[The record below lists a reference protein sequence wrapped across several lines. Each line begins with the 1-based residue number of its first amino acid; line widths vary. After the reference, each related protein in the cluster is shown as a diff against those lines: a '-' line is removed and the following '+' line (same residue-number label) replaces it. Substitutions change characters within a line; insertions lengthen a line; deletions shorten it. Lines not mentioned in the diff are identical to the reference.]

1 MLSGFALLDHILEHN
16 AAEPA
21 DLHQL
26 LAVLRELGN
35 PQYNLRAVHIA
46 GSNGKGSVCCKIAQS
61 LELAGYR
68 VGLFTSPHI
77 HCYTE
82 RIQIC
87 GELISRN
94 QVEEGLT
101 KISEVAAFLGITLN
115 YFQYTTLLSV
125 LYFKDRHVNVVVVE
139 TGIGGRLDATRVYD
153 PILSV
158 ITSISLEHTQLL
170 GSSKE
175 LIGQEKAGIC
185 KKNIPLVLGP
195 RACISSIFSIADNLK
210 CPILLAP
217 LADESYDRE
226 NQQIAKVASEHL
238 QELFPN
244 LTDYCIAKG
253 VESRP
258 SCRMEKVGSFI
269 FDVAHNPDAFVRL
282 FEGITSY
289 LPEQK
294 IVCMIGMS
302 SDKDIQS
309 CLSIAA
315 KYCVHIVIVEAAGVR
330 PACRQRL
337 ADLLDAAGYFKYT
350 VADSIPDGIKKMQAY
365 QDVIH
370 LVCGSFYIMDEA
382 KKALSIIYPFNPSSA
397 LSAAGAFS
405 S

>member
-1 MLSGFALLDHILEHN
+1 MLSGFAFLDHILEHN

-21 DLHQL
+21 DLNQL
-26 LAVLRELGN
+26 LSVLSELGN
-35 PQYNLRAVHIA
+35 PQYDLRAVHIA

-61 LELAGYR
+61 LELAGYC

-87 GELISRN
+87 GEAISKS
-94 QVEEGLT
+94 QVEEGLR
-101 KISEVAAFLGITLN
+101 KISEVAAFLGVTLN

-125 LYFKDRHVNVVVVE
+125 LYFKDRQVDVVVVE

-170 GSSKE
+170 GACKE

-185 KKNIPLVLGP
+185 KKNTPLVLGP
-195 RACISSIFSIADNLK
+195 RACISSIFSVAHKLK

-217 LADESYDRE
+217 LVDGSYDME
-226 NQQIAKVASEHL
+226 NQQIAKVALEHL
-238 QELFPN
+238 QGLFRN
-244 LTDYCIAKG
+244 LTDYCIAQG
-253 VESRP
+253 IESKP
-258 SCRMEKVGSFI
+258 ACRMEKIGSFI
-269 FDVAHNPDAFVRL
+269 FDVAHNPDAFIRL

-289 LPEQK
+289 LAEQK

-315 KYCVHIVIVEAAGVR
+315 KYCGHIVLVEADGLR

-337 ADLLDAAGYFKYT
+337 ADLLDAAGYFNYT
-350 VADSIPDGIKKMQAY
+350 VADSIPDGIKRMQKH
-365 QDVIH
+365 QNVIH

-382 KKALSIIYPFNPSSA
+382 KKALYMSYPLNPSSTCSSVGL
-397 LSAAGAFS
+397 LSL
-405 S
+405 